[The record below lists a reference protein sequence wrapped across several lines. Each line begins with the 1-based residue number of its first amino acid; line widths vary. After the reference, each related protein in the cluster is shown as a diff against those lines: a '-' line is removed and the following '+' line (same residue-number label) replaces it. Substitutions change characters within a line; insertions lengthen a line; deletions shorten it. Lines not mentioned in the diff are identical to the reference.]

1 MLNFNSNK
9 FDFWKIYDSIKQF
22 YPIGIPKVEGG
33 IFYSY
38 PGLKKLESIIVEN
51 IHDENKFNNSWQSF
65 TLEIERAINKRII
78 GTTYGQAPS
87 FSSYLEL
94 DSCSADNLTRT
105 KYLHFLVSLVGP
117 FYTIVGEDSNAVKV
131 NDQHFRSTNYLVVSP
146 ENEYAEAFN
155 LLCSMIETRFKD
167 FRFIPFHIC
176 KQEIEGLDVR
186 YTDDNLNL
194 IFNALFNNQIDLNS
208 PIIGNILFKSENWIK
223 DEWVDDGARWTA
235 YPVQLT

>member
-1 MLNFNSNK
+1 MFYFNSDK
-9 FDFWKIYDSIKQF
+9 FDFWVIYDAIKQF
-22 YPIGIPKVEGG
+22 YPIGIPKDESR

-51 IHDENKFNNSWQSF
+51 IHDENKFNNGWQSF
-65 TLEIERAINKRII
+65 TLEIEKAINKKVI

-87 FSSYLEL
+87 FSSYIQL
-94 DSCSADNLTRT
+94 DSLSADNLTRT
-105 KYLHFLVSLVGP
+105 KNLHFFVSLVGP
-117 FYTIVGEDSNAVKV
+117 FYTIIGEDSNTVKV
-131 NDQHFRSTNYLVVSP
+131 NDQHFKSTNYLVVSP

-155 LLCSMIETRFKD
+155 LLCSIIENRFKD

-186 YTDDNLNL
+186 YTDDNLSA

-208 PIIGNILFKSENWIK
+208 TIIGNKFFKSEDWIK
-223 DEWVDDGARWTA
+223 EGWVDDGARWIA
-235 YPVQLT
+235 YPVI